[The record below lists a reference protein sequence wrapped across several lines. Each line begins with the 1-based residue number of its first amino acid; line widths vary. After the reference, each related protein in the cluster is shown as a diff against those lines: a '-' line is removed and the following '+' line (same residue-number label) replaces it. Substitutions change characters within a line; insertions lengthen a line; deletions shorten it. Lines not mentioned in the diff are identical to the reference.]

1 MCGINGIYG
10 IPEQERGKAAIER
23 MNDALAHRGPDDE
36 GRYHHQELFL
46 GHRRLSII
54 DPSEEGRQPMQDPEG
69 RYVLVYN
76 GELYN
81 HQALRERLASY
92 PFRSRTDSEVVL
104 AAYREWGAS
113 CLERFNG
120 MFAFGIY
127 DREKNEL
134 FLARDRSGIKPLY
147 FFQDDRKFLFS
158 SEIRG
163 LLASEEV
170 PRELSTSGLL
180 DYCRYQTVHAP
191 QTILKGVN
199 MLLPGHSMLVTEN
212 EVRVNKYWDAAER
225 FDRRGSNM
233 TEDAIKKEIRKLLTQ
248 AVEKR
253 MMSDV
258 PYGAFLSGGVDSS
271 IVVALMAEAKRE
283 KVRTF
288 SIVFDDP
295 NYDEGAHARAI
306 AEQYG
311 TEHHEI
317 ELKPEDLLEKLPEV
331 LGAMDH
337 PSGDGPNNYLV
348 SQATAGSG
356 ISMALSGLG
365 GDELLAGYS
374 MFEQAYRIEDRKWV
388 MSFPKDLRRIPGA
401 LLRKFRP
408 SVASDKKDALLSLD
422 YWELEYFYPLFRR
435 MFSDRTIK
443 HFLRLERME
452 ADPVHRFLLKRIA
465 PQTPGFELPYLSRI
479 SYAEL
484 HSYLAN
490 VLLRDTDQMSMAHS
504 LEVRVPFLDHE
515 LIQFVLGIP
524 DRVKYPR
531 SPKRLLAEAMEGL
544 VPRSVIDRPKMGFTL
559 PWQSWLT
566 GELREFSEERIQGLQ
581 ERELFWPEGIRWL
594 WESFKKGDPRVNWAR
609 VWYLIVLE
617 DWLERYGIR
626 TT

>member
-10 IPEQERGKAAIER
+10 SADPEKGNAAIQR

-36 GRYHHQELFL
+36 GSFQEGEVFL

-54 DPSEEGRQPMQDPEG
+54 DPSEGGKQPMQSADG

-81 HQALRERLASY
+81 FEALRDRLASY

-104 AAYREWGAS
+104 AAYQEWGAS

-120 MFAFGIY
+120 MFAFAVH
-127 DREKNEL
+127 DREKNEI

-147 FFQDDRKFLFS
+147 YYQDDRKFLFS
-158 SEIRG
+158 SELRG
-163 LLASEEV
+163 LLASGEV
-170 PRELSTSGLL
+170 PRELSSFGLL

-191 QTILKGVN
+191 WTILKGVK

-212 EVRVNKYWDAAER
+212 DVQLRKYWDAAER
-225 FDRRGSNM
+225 SDRKGAYMSGKELKETIREQL
-233 TEDAIKKEIRKLLTQ
+233 TE

-258 PYGAFLSGGVDSS
+258 PYGAFLSGGIDSS
-271 IVVALMAEAKRE
+271 LIVALMARAGKG

-288 SIVFDDP
+288 SVSFDDP
-295 NYDEGAHARAI
+295 QYDEAPHARTI

-311 TEHHEI
+311 TDHEEI
-317 ELKPEDLLEKLPEV
+317 ELKPEDLLRKMPDV

-348 SQATAGSG
+348 SEATAQKG
-356 ISMALSGLG
+356 IRMALSGLG
-365 GDELLAGYS
+365 GDELFAGYD
-374 MFEQAYRIEDRKWV
+374 MFRMAYGVESRKWV
-388 MSFPKDLRRIPGA
+388 MSFPKDVRRIPGM
-401 LLRKFRP
+401 LLRTFKP
-408 SVASDKKDALLSLD
+408 SVRSDKLDALLSLD

-435 MFSDRTIK
+435 MYSDRMIK
-443 HFLRLERME
+443 RFLNMDKME
-452 ADPVHRFLLKRIA
+452 ADPVHRFLLRRIA

-484 HSYLAN
+484 NSYLAN

-504 LEVRVPFLDHE
+504 LEVRVPFLDHK
-515 LIQFVLGIP
+515 LIEFVLGIP
-524 DRVKYPR
+524 DGPKYPHT
-531 SPKRLLAEAMEGL
+531 PKKLLTEAMDGFI
-544 VPRSVIDRPKMGFTL
+544 PRSVIDRPKMGFTF
-559 PWQSWLT
+559 PWREWLT
-566 GELREFSEERIQGLQ
+566 GPLKEFAEERVEGLMD
-581 ERELFWPEGIRWL
+581 RKLFKPEGVRAL
-594 WESFKKGDPRVNWAR
+594 WQAFLKGDAR
-609 VWYLIVLE
+609 VTWSRIWYLIVLE
-617 DWLERYGIR
+617 DWLQKNDVRS
-626 TT
+626 